1 MPRQRSFAKTGEE
14 TEMYCYCLFC
24 ETGKCD
30 YVARA
35 AMQAFPCR
43 AISPKQIQHTW
54 VKGTPEDRVHDLLP
68 GYVFLYFEDPVT
80 FPWQLRKVDRIIRCL
95 RDTNLDYE
103 LHGSDQE
110 FAEMLYKKDGVIGRT
125 EVTETD
131 GRFTIADE
139 TFRNLHAEILKV
151 DRRNKRM
158 KIEILFANN
167 KVQTWV
173 EYEIIQ

>member
-1 MPRQRSFAKTGEE
+1 
-14 TEMYCYCLFC
+14 MYCYCLFC

-54 VKGTPEDRVHDLLP
+54 SKGASEDRVHDLLP
-68 GYVFLYFEDPVT
+68 GYVFLYFEDESVY
-80 FPWQLRKVDRIIRCL
+80 PWELRKVDRIIRCL
-95 RDTNLDYE
+95 RDTSYDYQLQGPDE
-103 LHGSDQE
+103 E
-110 FAEMLYKKDGVIGRT
+110 FAWMLYRKDGVIGRT

-131 GRFTIADE
+131 GRFEIADE
-139 TFRNLHAEILKV
+139 TFRSLQAQILKV

-158 KIEILFANN
+158 KIEILFANHR
-167 KVQTWV
+167 VQTWV
-173 EYEIIQ
+173 EYEII

>member
-1 MPRQRSFAKTGEE
+1 
-14 TEMYCYCLFC
+14 MYCYCLFC

-54 VKGTPEDRVHDLLP
+54 SKGASEDRVHDLLP
-68 GYVFLYFEDPVT
+68 GYVFLYFEDESVY
-80 FPWQLRKVDRIIRCL
+80 PWELRKVDRIIRCL
-95 RDTNLDYE
+95 RNTSYDYQLQGPDE
-103 LHGSDQE
+103 E
-110 FAEMLYKKDGVIGRT
+110 FARMLYRKDGVIGRT

-131 GRFTIADE
+131 GRFEIADE
-139 TFRNLHAEILKV
+139 TFRSLQAQILKV

-167 KVQTWV
+167 RVQTWV
-173 EYEIIQ
+173 EYEII